1 MIDGGNVSMTLEAL
15 CFVLGIVF
23 LWSTLIVTV
32 GLFIP
37 RRKHPK
43 SERKLRFAVLVC
55 ARNEEKVIR
64 LPVKSILMTTYPKDC
79 REVIVLADNCTDRTA
94 EAARAAGA
102 TVWEKTTPSAGKGD
116 VLEWGVNKVLER
128 GGFDAVA
135 VFDADNIASAQW
147 FDAMNDA
154 LNDGE
159 AVVTGRRLSSN
170 ATANAISGWYTVYWD
185 LMNELSN
192 RVRPKLGLSGKLTG
206 TGFAF
211 LLAAVEERGW
221 KTRTMV
227 EDVEFT
233 VQCNLAGRRVG
244 YVPEAEYADEQ
255 PVTVLHMWRQLCRWA
270 TGCWQVAALY
280 FRPWLA
286 AMAKRPS
293 FRLFDSFFAIL
304 TGMSVAFIIF
314 FNFAALVWKL
324 CRGDSPVSAFGF
336 FFGIL
341 LFVSFVGSISAWIS
355 VALSLRKRRPKWW
368 ATLTFPAFSFIL
380 SSTVLWTLVRPTRS
394 WKPIPHGNGETGED
408 AAGGSAEG
416 A

>member
-1 MIDGGNVSMTLEAL
+1 MTDGGNIAMTLDAL
-15 CFVLGIVF
+15 CFALGIVF
-23 LWSTLIVTV
+23 LWSTLIVSL

-37 RRKHPK
+37 RRRHPK
-43 SERKLRFAVLVC
+43 SDRRLRFAVLIC

-64 LPVKSILMTTYPKDC
+64 LPVKSVLMTSYPKEF
-79 REVIVLADNCTDRTA
+79 REVVVLADNCTDRTA
-94 EAARAAGA
+94 EVARAAGA

-116 VLEWGVNKVLER
+116 VLAWGIDKVLER
-128 GGFDAVA
+128 GDFDAVA

-159 AVVTGRRLSSN
+159 VVVTGRRLSSN

-192 RVRPKLGLSGKLTG
+192 RVRTKLSLSGKLTG

-211 LLAAVEERGW
+211 RLAALGDGGW
-221 KTRTMV
+221 RTRTMV

-233 VQCNLAGRRVG
+233 VQCNLAGRRVA

-255 PVTVLHMWRQLCRWA
+255 PVTVVHMWRQLCRWA
-270 TGCWQVAALY
+270 TGCWQVASLY
-280 FRPWLA
+280 FRPWAA
-286 AMAKRPS
+286 AMARRPS
-293 FRLFDSFFAIL
+293 FRLFDSYFAIL

-314 FNFAALVWKL
+314 FDFVALVYKL
-324 CRGDSPVSAFGF
+324 VRGDNPALAFGF

-341 LFVSFVGSISAWIS
+341 FFVSVVGWISAWFS
-355 VALSLRKRRPKWW
+355 VALSLKKRRPRWW
-368 ATLTFPAFSFIL
+368 ATLTFPVFSFVL
-380 SSTVLWTLVRPTRS
+380 SATVLWTLVRPTRS
-394 WKPIPHGNGETGED
+394 WKPIPHG
-408 AAGGSAEG
+408 AAGDGAENPPEG
-416 A
+416 EA

>member
-1 MIDGGNVSMTLEAL
+1 MIDGGNVSMTLDIL
-15 CFVLGIVF
+15 CFSLGIVF
-23 LWSTLIVTV
+23 LWSTLVV
-32 GLFIP
+32 SLGLFIP
-37 RRKHPK
+37 RRRHPK

-64 LPVKSILMTTYPKDC
+64 LPVKSIMMTSYPKEC

-94 EAARAAGA
+94 EVARAAGA

-116 VLEWGVNKVLER
+116 VLEWGVNKVLEH
-128 GGFDAVA
+128 GGYDAVA

-147 FDAMNDA
+147 FDVVNDA

-159 AVVTGRRLSSN
+159 VVVTGRRLSSN

-192 RVRPKLGLSGKLTG
+192 RVRTNLALSGKLTG

-211 LLAAVEERGW
+211 LLAAVEDRGW

-233 VQCNLAGRRVG
+233 VQCNLAGRRVA
-244 YVPEAEYADEQ
+244 YVQEAEYADEQ
-255 PVTVLHMWRQLCRWA
+255 PVTVVHMWRQLCRWA

-280 FRPWLA
+280 LRPWA
-286 AMAKRPS
+286 VAMAKRPS
-293 FRLFDSFFAIL
+293 FRLFDSYFAIL
-304 TGMSVAFIIF
+304 TGMSVAFVIF
-314 FNFAALVWKL
+314 FDFVALIYKI
-324 CRGDSPVSAFGF
+324 CRGDSLVWAFGF

-341 LFVSFVGSISAWIS
+341 FFVSVVGWVSAWFS
-355 VALSLRKRRPKWW
+355 VALSLKKRRPSKF
-368 ATLTFPAFSFIL
+368 ATLTFPVFSFIL
-380 SSTVLWTLVRPTRS
+380 SATVLWTLVRPTRT
-394 WKPIPHGNGETGED
+394 WKPIPHGGAAED
-408 AAGGSAEG
+408 AKG